1 MRLFGMTVRDHTVV
15 PQPRRGRPLV
25 DDKRRKVLDAALVMF
40 ADRGFHGTTM
50 PDVAKASKVGTGT
63 LYHYFEDKA
72 QLVNEVFRDFK
83 LQLRAA
89 LLDGLADPDVEDAD
103 SVEQYFRSL
112 WTRLARFSET
122 NPYAVRFLE
131 MQDHADYL
139 DEESRR
145 LEASLLFPI
154 FMVMKRVGD
163 RAGFKH
169 PDHVFA
175 AIWGSFVGLVKAHR
189 LRYIKLDSQGIDE
202 AAEWVW
208 RMFAPEA
215 AKAAER
221 RKKKRG

>member
-1 MRLFGMTVRDHTVV
+1 MDVRNKPVA
-15 PQPRRGRPLV
+15 PKQPARRGRPLV

-63 LYHYFEDKA
+63 LYHYFEDKE

-89 LLDGLADPDVEDAD
+89 LLDGLAEPDVDVPG
-103 SVEQYFRSL
+103 SVEQYFRGL
-112 WTRLARFSET
+112 WIRFARFSET

-139 DEESRR
+139 DAESRR
-145 LEASLLFPI
+145 IEASVLVPI

-163 RAGFKH
+163 RAGFAR
-169 PDHVFA
+169 PDHMFA
-175 AIWGSFVGLVKAHR
+175 MMWGCFVGLVKGHR
-189 LRYIKLDSQGIDE
+189 LRYIQLDSKSLDE
-202 AAEWVW
+202 AGTWVW

-215 AKAAER
+215 DKAAR
-221 RKKKRG
+221 RKRG

>member
-1 MRLFGMTVRDHTVV
+1 MDVRNT
-15 PQPRRGRPLV
+15 RRGRPLV
-25 DDKRRKVLDAALVMF
+25 DDKRRRVLDAALVMF
-40 ADRGFHGTTM
+40 AERGYHGTTM

-63 LYHYFEDKA
+63 LYHYFEDK
-72 QLVNEVFRDFK
+72 QRLVNEVFRDFK

-89 LLDGLADPDVEDAD
+89 LLDGLAEPDVEEPGAA
-103 SVEQYFRSL
+103 ETYFKSL
-112 WTRLARFSET
+112 WTRFARYAEQY
-122 NPYAVRFLE
+122 PYAVRFLE

-163 RAGFKH
+163 RAGFKR

-175 AIWGSFVGLVKAHR
+175 MMWGCFVGLVKANR
-189 LRYIKLDSQGIDE
+189 LRYIHVDGPGMDE
-202 AAEWVW
+202 AGTWVW

-215 AKAAER
+215 DLAASPS
-221 RKKKRG
+221 RKKRRG